1 MLLHFLVHYLAN
13 FGYLSLS
20 LVCYSVLLLLL
31 RELLLAC
38 FFYLFLLDYFVQ
50 HVIFFTIYYLF
61 CYETKLN
68 CSSSSGK
75 KIVVLLLYCF
85 LAFVLLL
92 VIRTASPFG
101 GGAHDIWRFC
111 TRGAVHRWC
120 IWRACEPRARVC
132 VCVKKPKVYSTEGL
146 DICMYVILSAAFKI
160 FSGKRD
166 SHRLLWYVGIW

>member
-1 MLLHFLVHYLAN
+1 M
-13 FGYLSLS
+13 
-20 LVCYSVLLLLL
+20 
-31 RELLLAC
+31 
-38 FFYLFLLDYFVQ
+38 FLLDYFVQ

-75 KIVVLLLYCF
+75 KIVVLRLYCF
-85 LAFVLLL
+85 LLLFSFLLFVRPPRSGEEPT
-92 VIRTASPFG
+92 IFGAS
-101 GGAHDIWRFC
+101 
-111 TRGAVHRWC
+111 VHREQ
-120 IWRACEPRARVC
+120 ITAAVFDVHVSRAR

-166 SHRLLWYVGIW
+166 SHRLL